1 MDRKKAFVAAT
12 LGLLT
17 IPLATAF
24 SQPRLFAETQHPP
37 EHPNIVMI
45 VTDDQDTD
53 SLPVMRNLMSRPEG
67 SWVQF
72 TNAFANHAVCCPSR
86 ATMLTGQRSA
96 THGAVGNDYCDR
108 LDDTNTLPVW
118 LDNAGYETGMF
129 GKYLNGYPFAHEPGY
144 VPPGW
149 DQFGGIEHSADE
161 DWLADRAV
169 QFINEADSPF
179 FLYLAFFAPH
189 RAATP
194 PPRYQ
199 GTAAWVPPD
208 RPNFNEADLS
218 DKPIYRPL
226 LTATQ
231 IAAERTERLNGQR
244 ELLAVDDGVARIIQ
258 TLIARGELDDT
269 LIVYV
274 SDHSYMWGSHR
285 EYRKLCQYEECVH
298 MPLLMRL
305 PGQQGNRVENH
316 LVSNVDLAWTIAD
329 FAGVTP
335 TLPQDGRS
343 LMPLLRG
350 TATAWPDEVILERFN
365 PDFIGLRTAE
375 WKYVYQT
382 GGVAVGAEELYDLI
396 HDPYELE
403 NLAQRAA
410 YRTIKNQLAARL
422 QTLTTTGPTLPIAT
436 VTPTG
441 TATPAL
447 TSTPTETPTPTHTP
461 DPLAS
466 PTPTN
471 TPTETPTP
479 TATTDPAASPTPT
492 NTATP
497 THVPTKTAT
506 PTSTPTMV
514 PTATATPGAGAPIT
528 KLLVSLA
535 VDGKVGGIVT
545 REEDIIAYD
554 FYTQSWSMVFDGST
568 FGLGA
573 VDINAFF
580 DHNGDFLLLS
590 TDRPVTLPGVG
601 KVDDSDIV
609 KFVPKVR
616 GDYRAGHFE
625 LYFDGSAVG
634 LTTNAEDIDAL
645 SLLPDGRLIISLTDD
660 GGRVTIGGADFRVQD
675 EDILVFTGKTGA
687 STSGKW
693 GFYFDGS
700 AIGLTT
706 SSEDVKGISLSSTDD
721 TLYLTT
727 SGSFKLTSGLSGTR
741 NDVVAC
747 QLAAGGTT
755 LPRPC
760 LSTKRAIRGATIG
773 LGTLAL
779 DGIQVVMP

>member
-1 MDRKKAFVAAT
+1 MNRKKAFVAAT
-12 LGLLT
+12 VGLLT

-24 SQPRLFAETQHPP
+24 SQPRLFAETQQPP
-37 EHPNIVMI
+37 ERPNIVMI
-45 VTDDQDTD
+45 VTDDQDYD
-53 SLPVMRNLMSRPEG
+53 SLPVMRNLMAQPEG

-96 THGAVGNDYCDR
+96 THGAVGNDYCNR
-108 LDDTNTLPVW
+108 MDDTNTLPVW

-129 GKYLNGYPFAHEPGY
+129 GKYLNGYPFGRGRGY

-149 DQFGGIEHSADE
+149 DQFGGTDQSSDE

-169 QFINEADSPF
+169 QFINEADSPY

-189 RAATP
+189 RVAKP
-194 PPRYQ
+194 PARYKS
-199 GTAAWVPPD
+199 TAAWVPPD
-208 RPNFNEADLS
+208 RPNFNEADMS
-218 DKPIYRPL
+218 DKPSSPPL
-226 LTATQ
+226 LSSSL

-244 ELLAVDDGVARIIQ
+244 ELLAVDDGVARIIE
-258 TLIARGELDDT
+258 TLIARGQLDDT
-269 LIVYV
+269 LIVFV
-274 SDHSYMWGSHR
+274 SDHGYMWGSHR
-285 EYRKLCQYEECVH
+285 QYRKLCQYEECVH

-305 PGQQGNRVENH
+305 PGQQGNRVERH
-316 LVSNVDLAWTIAD
+316 LVSNIDLAWTIAD
-329 FAGVTP
+329 FAGVVP

-343 LMPLLRG
+343 LMPLLTN
-350 TATAWPDEVILERFN
+350 TATEWADEVILERFN
-365 PDFIGLRTAE
+365 PSFIALRTTE
-375 WKYVYQT
+375 WKYVSHT
-382 GGVAVGAEELYDLI
+382 GGTLSGAEELYDLI

-403 NLAQRAA
+403 NLAERPA
-410 YRTIKNQLAARL
+410 YRTIKTQLAARL
-422 QTLTTTGPTLPIAT
+422 LTLTATGPTLPVAT
-436 VTPTG
+436 ATPAG
-441 TATPAL
+441 TATPAE
-447 TSTPTETPTPTHTP
+447 TSTPTETPTPTDTP

-479 TATTDPAASPTPT
+479 TATVDPAASPTPT

-497 THVPTKTAT
+497 TPVPTETAI
-506 PTSTPTMV
+506 PTSTPTVV
-514 PTATATPGAGAPIT
+514 PTVTATPGSTAPIT

-535 VDGKVGGIVT
+535 VDGKVGGVVA
-545 REEDIIAYD
+545 REEDIIVYD
-554 FYTQSWSMVFDGST
+554 FHTQSWSMLFDGST

-573 VDINAFF
+573 VDIDAFF

-609 KFVPKVR
+609 RFVPKVR

-634 LTTNAEDIDAL
+634 LTTTVEDIDAL
-645 SLLPDGRLIISLTDD
+645 SLLPDGRLLISLLDD
-660 GGRVTIGGADFRVQD
+660 GGRVMMDGSNFRVQD
-675 EDILVFTGKTGA
+675 EDILAFAGTTGA
-687 STSGKW
+687 STSGQW
-693 GFYFDGS
+693 AFYFDGS

-706 SSEDVKGISLSSTDD
+706 SSEDVKGISQSGTDD

-727 SGSFKLTSGLSGTR
+727 SGSFKMAVGLSGAR

-747 QLAAGGTT
+747 HLAAGTT
-755 LPRPC
+755 ALPRPC
-760 LSTKRAIRGATIG
+760 LSVERAVKGVAIG
-773 LGTLAL
+773 LGSRAL
-779 DGIQVVMP
+779 DGLQIVTP